1 VAVFHGT
8 KHDDTFNESSDTAS
22 DTFDLAKGGEDTATG
37 GSGDDVF
44 NMGASLDAGDR
55 LDGGAGRDVVNIHGD
70 YSAGLVFDD
79 QTIQNIEVLRL
90 GAGFDYSLTMAN
102 GNVASGA
109 YLTIDASA
117 LGRANHLTFDGS
129 LESDG
134 HYLITDGAGDD
145 VLTGGALADKF
156 RLMNGGTDTVHGG
169 GGDDVIVVTAG
180 SPTGDTIDGGTGND
194 TLILGGHSGSVTLDG
209 SDNVT
214 GIETLSF
221 QAGNSYAVT
230 VVSDITDGGG
240 KTLTVDGSALGA
252 SDTMTIDLSG
262 ATSAAYAIH
271 GGAGGDTV
279 TFGSNFANANGG
291 FGTTDTIDGGAG
303 SDTLIFTG
311 GLGSVGL
318 LVAPPLEMDSGTLT
332 SVETIDL
339 QGTDNFHIQLD
350 NGNIAVGATLTIDST
365 GTTGKVQID
374 ASAVADG
381 SLHFIAGAGQTGLI
395 GGANADVFDLTQ
407 ATNADAEGGGGNDVF
422 NLAGSL
428 AGMIIEGDAGNDT
441 LTFNADV
448 TSLAIAQASVFE
460 VETLKFLGGHSYT
473 GVAVT
478 GDVASGSTLTVDA
491 SAASNISIDLT
502 AATSVAYVVT
512 GSAGDDTIK
521 GANAAT
527 TFHLEAGGNDT
538 VTGGSGND
546 VFDMGGALTAAD
558 TINGGAGT
566 NTLVLDGDY
575 SAGLTFGAATVTN
588 VETIDLTAGHDYN
601 ITLNAATASSF
612 GLTVDGSNLG
622 AGDSLTIDASAVGRH
637 LTLIGGAGDD
647 VLTGGTAR
655 STFDISQGGDDIV
668 HSIGLD
674 SVRAGAA
681 FTAADTIFGSGFTG
695 LELNGDYSAGV
706 TTTNVT
712 GVNNIQVDQGHSYDI
727 TLAAA
732 TVTAGH
738 ELSVHSNSGN
748 FDGSD
753 SLIVDASQVAGNVT
767 MDSDFASCVLTGGSG
782 DDTLAADYVGESA
795 NTLNGGGG
803 DDVLNLSGFQIGAD
817 DFADGGT
824 GNDTLD
830 VSLFGLLSSS
840 NVTHIDSVRV
850 QGNGDLDGA
859 ITGDITG
866 GKGVLT
872 IEIDNLFSLHLDLS
886 AATSAGYVI
895 SMPGTGPGTFVFA
908 GNFLTSDVVDGG
920 GSDDTLELNGDYSA
934 GLTFGATTIADI
946 DTIKL
951 DDGFSYKLTMNA
963 NDTAGN
969 TQTIDATAL
978 GAAHT
983 LTFDGSAEA
992 NSILVEF
999 GAGFTAADS
1008 VIGGSGSD
1016 TLQFNG
1022 DYASLALSTAQASSI
1037 ETLKFL
1043 GNHSYT
1049 GVTVTGDI
1057 ADGSTLTIDASAASN
1072 LSIDL
1077 GAATS
1082 AAYAITGSGG
1092 NDMIKFAGNFS
1103 ASDSVNG
1110 GAGND
1115 TLSFNGDYSGGT
1127 TFGASQL
1134 TSIETIVVADGH
1146 TYTFTTNDGNV
1157 AAGATLTVDGSALTG
1172 SNQLFFNGSAETNGH
1187 FAFIG
1192 GASDDDLEGGAQS
1205 DTFDLSRSDGAFAFG
1220 NGGNDTFTVTSAAKF
1235 LDDSIDGGA
1244 GSDTLILNGD
1254 FSTQT
1259 AITLSNVENIEALTL
1274 QGTANGY
1281 NLVLGGGGVEGAG
1294 TFTID
1299 AGAAASLV
1307 IDVSGATSSAY
1318 VITGSAGADTFK
1330 FGSNFSAADAV
1341 DGGAGSDTLILNG
1354 DYSAGLTFG
1363 ASTITSIETLKL
1375 SGGSYD
1381 IVTNNSNVGPG
1392 DTLAVDATALTTAQ
1406 TLAFDGSAESNGNF
1420 VFEFGANFT
1429 ASDTITGGAGD
1440 DTLSVSNGGGS
1451 LSLTLSSTAVTSV
1464 ETLQLFSHN
1473 ITNASIT
1480 GDIADGSTLNIDS
1493 TSARLSLDLSAA
1505 TSSGYDLDITS
1516 PSSSNVTFGGNFAAS
1531 DIVHG
1536 DKTTLILDGDYSGG
1550 LALSGTK
1557 LSGINTVDLTG
1568 AFSYTVSAIGD
1579 LDSGH
1584 TNTIF
1589 TAPGAANTDFIDL
1602 TQGTATYE
1610 VIDNGAGSMTVKFAG
1625 NFNSNEFIGGG
1636 NTTVELDGDY
1646 SAGLNFV
1653 TTPAGTGSHID
1664 TLSGVALLKLDDGFS
1679 YKLAMDEDNDGRGMT
1694 VDASALSGG
1703 HTLNFD
1709 GSGDSQSL
1717 TITGG
1722 AAGDTIIGS
1731 TVADTI
1737 TGGLG
1742 ADTLTGG
1749 GGNDTFNF
1757 ASAGDSNTT
1766 TGYDTITDL
1775 TSSDSIHIAGATP
1788 TFFASETVSAYQG
1801 SLDADL
1807 ASALSG
1813 MGAGKYAVVTL
1824 TGAGDPLDGHTFLVV
1839 DGNGTAGYTAGAD
1852 YVIDITGYGG
1862 DAAAIH
1868 FI

>member
-1 VAVFHGT
+1 MAIFHGT
-8 KHDDTFNESSDTAS
+8 KHNDTLTGGSGDDAFEL
-22 DTFDLAKGGEDTATG
+22 FKGGEDTASG
-37 GSGDDVF
+37 GGGDDVF

-55 LDGGAGRDVVNIHGD
+55 LDGGSGRDAITIRGD
-70 YSAGLVFDD
+70 YSAGLVFQD
-79 QTIQNIEVLRL
+79 QTIQNIEALRL
-90 GAGFDYSLTMAN
+90 GGGFDYKLTMAD
-102 GNVASGA
+102 GNVAAGA
-109 YLTIDASA
+109 FLSVYANA
-117 LGRANHLTFDGS
+117 LGAAHSLTFDGS
-129 LESDG
+129 AETDG
-134 HYLITDGAGDD
+134 HYL
-145 VLTGGALADKF
+145 VTGGAGNDVITGGAQADKF
-156 RLMNGGTDTVHGG
+156 HLEDGGNDTAHGG
-169 GGDDVIVVTAG
+169 GGDDVFAMGGALTAA
-180 SPTGDTIDGGTGND
+180 DTIDGGTGND
-194 TLILGGHSGSVTLDG
+194 TLVLNGAYFGGTALTLGATTITGVETIELDGNKAYSVTTNDG
-209 SDNVT
+209 NVAS
-214 GIETLSF
+214 G
-221 QAGNSYAVT
+221 
-230 VVSDITDGGG
+230 D
-240 KTLTVDGSALGA
+240 TLTVDASANASSLVIFNGAAEQDGAFHFIAGAGTNVFTGGAGNDVFDLTQGGSAPNQTDGNGGNDVFNVGA
-252 SDTMTIDLSG
+252 DLHAYTAGGADAGIDGGAGSDTLNIDGVYAGTVVLADAESPIRNVETVTFGAGDSYTVQVADDITGGSTLTIDASAASHLSIDLTD
-262 ATSAAYAIH
+262 ATSAAYAIT
-271 GGAGGDTV
+271 ASGGDDTI

-291 FGTTDTIDGGAG
+291 FGTTDKIDGGAG
-303 SDTLIFTG
+303 SDTLVFTG
-311 GLGSVGL
+311 GMGATGFGI
-318 LVAPPLEMDSGTLT
+318 APPLDMGSGTLT
-332 SVETIDL
+332 SVETIDIRGADDFNL
-339 QGTDNFHIQLD
+339 AIE
-350 NGNIAVGATLTIDST
+350 NGNIAAGATLTVDST
-365 GTTGKVQID
+365 GATGKVAFD
-374 ASAVADG
+374 ASHVTDG
-381 SLHFIAGAGQTGLI
+381 NLHFIAGAGQTGFI
-395 GGANADVFDLTQ
+395 GSANADVFDLTQ
-407 ATNADAEGGGGNDVF
+407 ATNADGEGGGGNDVF

-448 TSLAIAQASVFE
+448 TSLTIAQASVFE

-478 GDVASGSTLTVDA
+478 GDVATGSTLTIDA

-538 VTGGSGND
+538 VTGGSAND

-566 NTLVLDGDY
+566 NTLMLDGDY

-588 VETIDLTAGHDYN
+588 VETIDLAAGHDYN

-622 AGDSLTIDASAVGRH
+622 AGDSLTIDASAVGKH

-647 VLTGGTAR
+647 VLTGGTAHAA
-655 STFDISQGGDDIV
+655 FDISQGGDDIV

-727 TLAAA
+727 TLSAA

-738 ELSVHSNSGN
+738 ELGLHSNSGN

-782 DDTLAADYVGESA
+782 DDSLAADYVGQSA

-824 GNDTLD
+824 GNDTLH

-840 NVTHIDSVRV
+840 NVTHIDSVLV

-963 NDTAGN
+963 IDTFGN

-978 GAAHT
+978 GATHT

-1022 DYASLALSTAQASSI
+1022 DYASLALSTAQAANV
-1037 ETLKFL
+1037 ETLTFL

-1057 ADGSTLTIDASAASN
+1057 ADGSTLTINAGAASN

-1082 AAYAITGSGG
+1082 AAYAVTGSAG
-1092 NDMIKFAGNFS
+1092 NDTIKFSGNFS

-1110 GAGND
+1110 GNGSD
-1115 TLSFNGDYSGGT
+1115 TLELNGDYSAGLTLGAT
-1127 TFGASQL
+1127 TV
-1134 TSIETIVVADGH
+1134 TNIETIKVDDGH
-1146 TYTFTTNDGNV
+1146 SYDFVSNDATV
-1157 AAGATLTVDGSALTG
+1157 ASGATLTVDASALTG
-1172 SNQLFFNGSAETNGH
+1172 SNQLFFNGSAETDGH

-1192 GASDDDLEGGAQS
+1192 GASDDDLEGGSQS
-1205 DTFDLSRSDGAFAFG
+1205 DTFDLSRSDGAFVFG
-1220 NGGNDTFTVTSAAKF
+1220 NGGNDAFTVTTAAKL

-1254 FSTQT
+1254 FHTQT
-1259 AITLSNVENIEALTL
+1259 ALTNGNLTSIEALQL
-1274 QGTANGY
+1274 LGTANGY
-1281 NLVLGGGGVEGAG
+1281 NLTV
-1294 TFTID
+1294 F
-1299 AGAAASLV
+1299 
-1307 IDVSGATSSAY
+1307 
-1318 VITGSAGADTFK
+1318 
-1330 FGSNFSAADAV
+1330 
-1341 DGGAGSDTLILNG
+1341 DGI
-1354 DYSAGLTFG
+1354 
-1363 ASTITSIETLKL
+1363 
-1375 SGGSYD
+1375 
-1381 IVTNNSNVGPG
+1381 
-1392 DTLAVDATALTTAQ
+1392 TTA
-1406 TLAFDGSAESNGNF
+1406 
-1420 VFEFGANFT
+1420 
-1429 ASDTITGGAGD
+1429 
-1440 DTLSVSNGGGS
+1440 
-1451 LSLTLSSTAVTSV
+1451 
-1464 ETLQLFSHN
+1464 
-1473 ITNASIT
+1473 
-1480 GDIADGSTLNIDS
+1480 
-1493 TSARLSLDLSAA
+1493 
-1505 TSSGYDLDITS
+1505 
-1516 PSSSNVTFGGNFAAS
+1516 
-1531 DIVHG
+1531 
-1536 DKTTLILDGDYSGG
+1536 
-1550 LALSGTK
+1550 
-1557 LSGINTVDLTG
+1557 
-1568 AFSYTVSAIGD
+1568 
-1579 LDSGH
+1579 
-1584 TNTIF
+1584 
-1589 TAPGAANTDFIDL
+1589 
-1602 TQGTATYE
+1602 
-1610 VIDNGAGSMTVKFAG
+1610 
-1625 NFNSNEFIGGG
+1625 
-1636 NTTVELDGDY
+1636 
-1646 SAGLNFV
+1646 
-1653 TTPAGTGSHID
+1653 
-1664 TLSGVALLKLDDGFS
+1664 
-1679 YKLAMDEDNDGRGMT
+1679 MT
-1694 VDASALSGG
+1694 VDASAAS
-1703 HTLNFD
+1703 
-1709 GSGDSQSL
+1709 SL
-1717 TITGG
+1717 TFS
-1722 AAGDTIIGS
+1722 AAGDTSTAFTITGS
-1731 TVADTI
+1731 AGNDTIAGGAKADTI
-1737 TGGLG
+1737 TGGQG

-1749 GGNDTFNF
+1749 GGADIFNYT
-1757 ASAGDSNTT
+1757 AVGNSNTAA
-1766 TGYDTITDL
+1766 GYDTITDL
-1775 TSSDSIHIAGATP
+1775 TSSDFLHIAGETP
-1788 TFFASETVSAYQG
+1788 NFFAAETVNAYQG
-1801 SLDADL
+1801 SLDADF
-1807 ASALSG
+1807 ASVLSA
-1813 MGAGKYAVVTL
+1813 MPSFQYAVVTL
-1824 TGAGDPLDGHTFLVV
+1824 SGAGDPLSGHTFLVV
-1839 DGNGTAGYTAGAD
+1839 DGNGAPGYTAGAD

-1862 DAAAIH
+1862 NASQIH